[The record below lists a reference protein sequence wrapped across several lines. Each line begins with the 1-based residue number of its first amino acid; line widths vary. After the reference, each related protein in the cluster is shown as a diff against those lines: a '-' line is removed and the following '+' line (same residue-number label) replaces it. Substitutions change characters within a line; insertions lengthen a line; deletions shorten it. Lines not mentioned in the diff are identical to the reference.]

1 MSTQRL
7 VLVGP
12 MGSGKSTV
20 GQVLADR
27 WQVPFDD
34 TDVRVEAAAGKPIS
48 DIFLED
54 GEDAFRALERTAVA
68 AAVGEP
74 GPRVVSLGGGS
85 VLDPASQAD
94 LRQAADEGTAVVFLD
109 VGVADASRRVGL
121 NVSRPLLIG
130 NPRAQWISLMNQRRG
145 TYEALATHT
154 VLTDGLTPDE
164 VADRVDA
171 LLTGGPS

>member
-1 MSTQRL
+1 MTAQRL

-20 GQVLADR
+20 GQVLAAR

-34 TDVRVEAAAGKPIS
+34 TDARVEVAAGKAIS

-94 LRQAADEGTAVVFLD
+94 LRQAAGEGTAVVFLD

-164 VADRVDA
+164 VANRVDA
-171 LLTGGPS
+171 LLTGGGS

>member
-34 TDVRVEAAAGKPIS
+34 TDARVEAAAGKAIS

>member
-20 GQVLADR
+20 GQMLAER
-27 WQVPFDD
+27 WQVPLDD
-34 TDVRVEAAAGKPIS
+34 TDRRVEAAAGKAIS
-48 DIFLED
+48 DVFLED

-74 GPRVVSLGGGS
+74 GPRVVSLGGGA

-94 LRQAADEGTAVVFLD
+94 LRRAADDGTAVVFLD

-164 VADRVDA
+164 VADRVEA
-171 LLTGGPS
+171 LLGGDAS

>member
-1 MSTQRL
+1 VTTQRL

-20 GQVLADR
+20 GQILAER
-27 WQVPFDD
+27 WQVPLDD
-34 TDVRVEAAAGKPIS
+34 TDARVEAAAGKSIS

-94 LRQAADEGTAVVFLD
+94 LRQAVDDGTAVVFLD
-109 VGVADASRRVGL
+109 VGIADASRRVGL

-154 VLTDGLTPDE
+154 VLTDGMSPGE
-164 VADRVDA
+164 VADQVET
-171 LLTGGPS
+171 LLGGAAS

>member
-1 MSTQRL
+1 MSAQRL

-20 GQVLADR
+20 GQVLAAR
-27 WQVPFDD
+27 WQVAFDD
-34 TDVRVEAAAGKPIS
+34 TDARVETAAGKAIS